1 MNDKDSITDFQM
13 LKWSAHLLFVLALL
27 SLLLMVPKAMA
38 QQTAEAQPSVGATM
52 APVTQQVSASST
64 AKPFSPSP
72 EVTQAA
78 VSILQLVS
86 NLPSG
91 PLKNNF
97 VVKVPSYNFVGILQ
111 ELQNRNAKFVLPG
124 MQAPSTAK
132 AVFTLQSDKVG
143 LSQVVYLTK

>member
-1 MNDKDSITDFQM
+1 MNDKDSITRF
-13 LKWSAHLLFVLALL
+13 LVLNALVLL
-27 SLLLMVPKAMA
+27 SLLLVVPAAAEA
-38 QQTAEAQPSVGATM
+38 QQTAEAQPLVPASLLPAVQPINT
-52 APVTQQVSASST
+52 APA
-64 AKPFSPSP
+64 AKAFSPSP

-78 VSILQLVS
+78 ASILQLVS
-86 NLPSG
+86 NLPPG
-91 PLKNNF
+91 PINNNF